1 MPALLDHLTVL
12 LHLYSKR
19 QQVSQQLNHGMQ
31 MVTIG
36 KISSWD
42 LGPANSTCLTAACT
56 DMAELLRCT
65 RKRLVEHQH
74 RAEDTFAFSL
84 LQLCCCCCCCG
95 PECTKPIVHPLIA
108 TVFHTKHAS
117 IHAGY
122 GGLQVQMLFTTQGHY
137 QHASD
142 LEEEANLLF
151 VRHYNAAPDQQL
163 SKEQRQQDLTPTGLV
178 TVSAPWQFWDSH
190 APV

>member
-1 MPALLDHLTVL
+1 
-12 LHLYSKR
+12 
-19 QQVSQQLNHGMQ
+19 
-31 MVTIG
+31 
-36 KISSWD
+36 
-42 LGPANSTCLTAACT
+42 
-56 DMAELLRCT
+56 
-65 RKRLVEHQH
+65 
-74 RAEDTFAFSL
+74 
-84 LQLCCCCCCCG
+84 
-95 PECTKPIVHPLIA
+95 
-108 TVFHTKHAS
+108 
-117 IHAGY
+117 
-122 GGLQVQMLFTTQGHY
+122 MLFTTQGHY